1 MSEKEMFDMN
11 AEVMREGYS
20 MGRILKRTLK
30 AVSHRFSM
38 DVATSSFFTQ
48 LGLRKAYR
56 QLYEQT
62 SKQFRN

>member
-1 MSEKEMFDMN
+1 MSEKDILDAN

-30 AVSHRFSM
+30 AVGHRFSM

-56 QLYEQT
+56 QLYDQIPK
-62 SKQFRN
+62 SFRN